1 MVVLVGQADRL
12 DRQMLHRLPSVLCR
26 LVRNQRGVTVVEYT
40 LLVAL
45 LSVAA
50 VATLNN
56 LGQTMRNVLTNATNA
71 MN

>member
-1 MVVLVGQADRL
+1 
-12 DRQMLHRLPSVLCR
+12 MLPRLPSVFCR
-26 LVRNQRGVTVVEYT
+26 LVRNQRGVTVIEYS

-50 VATLNN
+50 VTVLNN
-56 LGQTMRNVLTNATNA
+56 LGQRIQSVLTTATNA

>member
-1 MVVLVGQADRL
+1 MVVPVGQADRVAHH
-12 DRQMLHRLPSVLCR
+12 MLSRLPSVFCR
-26 LVRNQRGVTVVEYT
+26 LVRNQEGVTMVEYA

-50 VATLNN
+50 VATLNSV
-56 LGQTMRNVLTNATNA
+56 GQAIQSVMSAATSG

>member
-1 MVVLVGQADRL
+1 
-12 DRQMLHRLPSVLCR
+12 MLPRLPSMFCR
-26 LVRNQRGVTVVEYT
+26 LVRNQRGVTVIEYS

-50 VATLNN
+50 VTALNSR
-56 LGQTMRNVLTNATNA
+56 GQQIQNVLNAATSA